1 MPDQRRRSPESR
13 ADPAASPADPW
24 VRDHPPAHRY
34 EIIVDGQLAGVAI
47 YERRPGRV
55 VFVHT
60 EIRPEFKGRGL
71 ADRLARWALDD
82 VRQRRDEKVIA
93 RCPFIAGFIG
103 RHAEYGDLLAGRPPA
118 VPPPPVTRD

>member
-1 MPDQRRRSPESR
+1 M
-13 ADPAASPADPW
+13 AGPAGSEAPGEPW
-24 VRDHPPAHRY
+24 IRDHPPVHRY
-34 EIIVDGQLAGVAI
+34 EILVEGELAGVAV

-60 EIRPEFKGRGL
+60 EVAPPFKGRGL

-82 VRQRRDEKVIA
+82 VRARGDEKVIA

-103 RHAEYGDLLAGRPPA
+103 RHPEYSDLLAGRPPA
-118 VPPPPVTRD
+118 TPPPPVTRD

>member
-1 MPDQRRRSPESR
+1 M
-13 ADPAASPADPW
+13 A
-24 VRDHPPAHRY
+24 V
-34 EIIVDGQLAGVAI
+34 

-60 EIRPEFKGRGL
+60 EVKPEFKGRGL

-82 VRQRRDEKVIA
+82 VRARGDEKVIA

-103 RHAEYGDLLAGRPPA
+103 RHPEYGDLLAGRPPL

>member
-1 MPDQRRRSPESR
+1 MGDATGGSGPDPTGSE
-13 ADPAASPADPW
+13 PW
-24 VRDHPPAHRY
+24 IRDHPPAKRY
-34 EIIVDGQLAGVAI
+34 EIVVDGQLAGMAV

-60 EIRPEFKGRGL
+60 EVKPEFKGRGL

-82 VRQRRDEKVIA
+82 VRARGDEKVIA

-103 RHAEYGDLLAGRPPA
+103 RHPEYGDLLAGRPPL